1 MEEPMLE
8 ARSTAPP
15 SRRTYHDRQP
25 LTTRVPAELRRRLAL
40 YCVEHDVQVQ
50 DFVREALEEA
60 LGKNRGEAIPRSPAR
75 APR

>member
-1 MEEPMLE
+1 MFE

-15 SRRTYHDRQP
+15 SRRTIDPQA
-25 LTTRVPAELRRRLAL
+25 LTTRVPASLRRRLVL

-60 LGKNRGEAIPRSPAR
+60 LRKKKRR
-75 APR
+75 